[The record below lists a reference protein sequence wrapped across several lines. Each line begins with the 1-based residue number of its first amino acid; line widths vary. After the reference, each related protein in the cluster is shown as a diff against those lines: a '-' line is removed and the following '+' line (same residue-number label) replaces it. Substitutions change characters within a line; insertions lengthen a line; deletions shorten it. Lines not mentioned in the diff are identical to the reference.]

1 MELGYKI
8 SEITLEKIKQYLRIE
23 MHFTEDDEML
33 TMMYHAAKDYI
44 KSYSNMTD
52 SELDEYDSFTVAC
65 MMLIADFYEV
75 RQVNINTGIKASVNK
90 MLTFILSMNRNLG

>member
-8 SEITLEKIKQYLRIE
+8 SEIDLKKIKQYLRIE
-23 MHFTEDDEML
+23 PSFTEDDEML
-33 TMMYHAAKDYI
+33 TMIYHAAKEYI

-52 SELDEYDSFTVAC
+52 IEIDKYEPFTVAC

-75 RQVNINTGIKASVNK
+75 RQVNINTGVKAGVNK
-90 MLTFILSMNRNLG
+90 MLAFILSMNRNLG